1 MSEPGTDPTVQQLRE
16 EIAEVD
22 RAILEV
28 VNTRIELVARIRSYK
43 ASVGLPFVDT
53 DRERELIAALG
64 EENAGPLSPD
74 GLRELY
80 TYLLDLT
87 KREVGSDGKPRE
99 D

>member
-1 MSEPGTDPTVQQLRE
+1 MSERDVDQNVRKLRE

-22 RAILEV
+22 RAILDV
-28 VNTRIELVARIRSYK
+28 VNARIELVARIRSYK

-64 EENAGPLSPD
+64 EENAGPLSPE

-87 KREVGSDGKPRE
+87 KREVGSDGKRRE